1 MEGEKRDVELDAAA
15 KAITEDVS
23 EDGDDKAPTTEEA
36 GPMTPTAD
44 TAQEANAEGVNPN
57 S

>member
-23 EDGDDKAPTTEEA
+23 EDNDEREPTTEDA
-36 GPMTPTAD
+36 GPMTPTAG
-44 TAQEANAEGVNPN
+44 AVQQANAEGVNPDK
-57 S
+57 